1 MAVDEIVRWGG
12 DRLRIGR
19 WQGDDAI
26 AHIAPVPGAPPSPRA
41 VGATSDALARRGFR
55 RVITSAL
62 TPREQQPFLDAGF
75 EVHEQLHLLAH
86 DLVHLPEPPPG
97 IALRRA
103 RRGDI
108 DSVLALDHR
117 AFRPFW
123 RLDHAGLQD
132 ALRATPAARFRVA
145 VEAGPVGYAVS
156 GRAGPV
162 GYLQRLAVEPGRHG
176 SGLGTALVV
185 DGLGW
190 MRRRGA
196 RRALVNTQLD
206 NERALRLYRQL
217 GFAPEPHR
225 LAVLRQELP
234 TP

>member
-19 WQGDDAI
+19 WQGEDDI
-26 AHIAPVPGAPPSPRA
+26 AHVAPVPGSPPSPDA
-41 VGATSDALARRGFR
+41 VSATSDALARRGFR

-62 TPREQQPFLDAGF
+62 TPREQSPFLAAGF

-86 DLVHLPEPPPG
+86 DLHHLPEPPARVP
-97 IALRRA
+97 LRRA
-103 RRGDI
+103 RRGDV
-108 DSVLALDHR
+108 DRVLDVDHR

-123 RLDHAGLQD
+123 RLDQDGLRD
-132 ALRATPAARFRVA
+132 ALRATPSARFRVA
-145 VEAGPVGYAVS
+145 AGRGPIGYAVS

-162 GYLQRLAVEPGRHG
+162 GYLQRLAVDPDQQGRGIG
-176 SGLGTALVV
+176 SALVV
-185 DGLGW
+185 DGLTW

-206 NERALRLYRQL
+206 NETALQLYLHL
-217 GFAPEPHR
+217 GFAAEPHR
-225 LAVLRQELP
+225 LAVLRRELAP
-234 TP
+234 A